1 MEKPKIFSNSSWNTT
16 GVGLELL
23 VSVSRTSDLSQ
34 EEKQK
39 HQLSLEQ
46 SLI

>member
-1 MEKPKIFSNSSWNTT
+1 MALKKSRYSLLSVYVFLI
-16 GVGLELL
+16 ELL
-23 VSVSRTSDLSQ
+23 VSVSRTSDLSS